1 MVVRSPVRVRF
12 LRFFWIF
19 VLKFFLFSHKKDFAI
34 QNFYTFSKRRLK
46 AAVPTRSKR
55 LLWNKLR
62 SLPMYTFSLSK
73 RVKIFSY
80 ELFHCVVM
88 GNFYV
93 VTRVIPATYL
103 SGQGTR
109 HFKRGHPYVITFY
122 IGLLEYLSCS
132 HSFTWVELKHSFN
145 NSARISI

>member
-1 MVVRSPVRVRF
+1 M
-12 LRFFWIF
+12 
-19 VLKFFLFSHKKDFAI
+19 
-34 QNFYTFSKRRLK
+34 
-46 AAVPTRSKR
+46 
-55 LLWNKLR
+55 
-62 SLPMYTFSLSK
+62 
-73 RVKIFSY
+73 VKIVSY

-103 SGQGTR
+103 SGQGTC

-122 IGLLEYLSCS
+122 IRLPENLSCC
-132 HSFTWVELKHSFN
+132 HSFTWVELKHSLY